1 MKKILYVATVAEH
14 FYYFHLPCFKMFN
27 EKGWQVDVACHGDRE
42 LPYCDNK
49 FEIPIRRSPADKEN
63 LKAYRELK
71 KIIKAGGYDII
82 HCHTPMGGILAR
94 LAARGERKRGTKV
107 IYTAHGFHFYKGAPI
122 LNWLI
127 YYPIELVMS
136 GMTDCLITINS
147 EDFAFAKKHLKA
159 KKIVKINGVGCNS
172 DLFYKISA
180 EEKRTLRREKG
191 FDEDET
197 ILIYVAEMNANK
209 NQGMLVRV
217 MQRLKQSGEKM
228 RLLIVGADNFNGEYV
243 KLAESLGVADR
254 IDFLGHRN
262 DVSDL
267 VHLSDIAVAS
277 SIREGLPVNVMEAMA
292 CGLPVVL
299 SDNRGHRELCHNG
312 ENGYIVAPND
322 DEAMAEKII
331 LIASDKEL
339 YNRLSDNADEL
350 VQPFLKER
358 VLEEEKAVYEEY
370 IKAIPHN

>member
-1 MKKILYVATVAEH
+1 
-14 FYYFHLPCFKMFN
+14 
-27 EKGWQVDVACHGDRE
+27 
-42 LPYCDNK
+42 
-49 FEIPIRRSPADKEN
+49 
-63 LKAYRELK
+63 
-71 KIIKAGGYDII
+71 
-82 HCHTPMGGILAR
+82 
-94 LAARGERKRGTKV
+94 
-107 IYTAHGFHFYKGAPI
+107 
-122 LNWLI
+122 
-127 YYPIELVMS
+127 
-136 GMTDCLITINS
+136 
-147 EDFAFAKKHLKA
+147 
-159 KKIVKINGVGCNS
+159 
-172 DLFYKISA
+172 
-180 EEKRTLRREKG
+180 
-191 FDEDET
+191 
-197 ILIYVAEMNANK
+197 MNANK

-217 MQRLKQSGEKM
+217 MQRLKRSGEKM

-299 SDNRGHRELCHNG
+299 SDNRGHRELCYNG

-322 DEAMAEKII
+322 DEAMAQKIT
-331 LIASDKEL
+331 LIARDKEL
-339 YNRLSDNADEL
+339 YNRLSDNAVKL
-350 VQPFLKER
+350 VQPFLKEK